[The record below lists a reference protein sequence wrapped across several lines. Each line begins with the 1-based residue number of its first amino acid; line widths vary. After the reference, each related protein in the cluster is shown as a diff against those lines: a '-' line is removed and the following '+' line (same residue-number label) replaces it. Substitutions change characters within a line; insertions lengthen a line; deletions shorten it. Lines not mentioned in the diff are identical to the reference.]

1 MRNRILFLAVVCGLV
16 ASASAQD
23 SAQSSFGRYTF
34 SVGGGPGF
42 GKGYVANFSGNTFQ
56 GTVGGGINF
65 SRMFAVDAEYLYY
78 DLSLRPSV
86 SRQGL
91 PDASGHLQSV
101 SLDGIVNVPRHIGRF
116 GVYGIFGFGFDDRGV
131 SAHSELLTNGSVCQQ
146 AYYRWWGINCTDLN
160 PGSTPTVN
168 GNQTLSSYSKVAGS
182 YNYGG
187 GITYQLQSWHHAKV
201 YAEYR
206 YHHAYQSD
214 AETIVLPISV
224 GLRW

>member
-1 MRNRILFLAVVCGLV
+1 LAVVCGLV

-65 SRMFAVDAEYLYY
+65 SRMFCRGCRILV
-78 DLSLRPSV
+78 LRPELAASV

-101 SLDGIVNVPRHIGRF
+101 SLDGIVNVPRHMEDLASTEF
-116 GVYGIFGFGFDDRGV
+116 SGFGFDDRGV

-146 AYYRWWGINCTDLN
+146 AYYRWWGITA
-160 PGSTPTVN
+160 PTSTRSRRRSTGIN
-168 GNQTLSSYSKVAGS
+168 LSSYSKVAGS

>member
-1 MRNRILFLAVVCGLV
+1 
-16 ASASAQD
+16 
-23 SAQSSFGRYTF
+23 
-34 SVGGGPGF
+34 
-42 GKGYVANFSGNTFQ
+42 
-56 GTVGGGINF
+56 
-65 SRMFAVDAEYLYY
+65 MFAVDAEYLYY

-160 PGSTPTVN
+160 PGSPRRSTGIKPCPPIRRLRVVITTAGESRINCNPGTMPRSTPNTA
-168 GNQTLSSYSKVAGS
+168 TTTRIKATPRRSYFQFRWGCAG
-182 YNYGG
+182 
-187 GITYQLQSWHHAKV
+187 KK
-201 YAEYR
+201 
-206 YHHAYQSD
+206 
-214 AETIVLPISV
+214 
-224 GLRW
+224 